1 MKLKPQFVPFHTGE
15 EYLLVPAGGA
25 GFAGLVRGN
34 ETLGVLLEL
43 LKDGTDEA
51 EMIRTVKSR
60 YDVDEEAV
68 VRDVTKLLS
77 ELRSIGALDE

>member
-1 MKLKPQFVPFHTGE
+1 MFRP
-15 EYLLVPAGGA
+15 
-25 GFAGLVRGN
+25 VRGN

-43 LKDGTDEA
+43 LKNGTDEA

-60 YDVDEEAV
+60 YDVDEETV
-68 VRDVTKLLS
+68 VRDVIRLLS